1 MRLEGCDLWLA
12 TCDLGLETCG
22 MRPETISIIIPA
34 YNEAA
39 GIGNVLEGLRDW
51 RARAEIIVVDDA
63 STDHT
68 AEIAERAGVRVIRHR
83 VNKGYGAA
91 LKTGIRAASGD
102 IIVTIDADGEHDA
115 AQISRLLDAMGDN
128 DMVVGAR
135 GKGSHAPL
143 IRRPGKWLLSKV
155 ANYLAQT
162 DIPDLNSGFRAVRK
176 DVVKLFLH
184 ILPNGFS
191 FSTTLTLALFKE
203 GYNIAYVPIKTSPR
217 VGKSTV
223 NPIRDGL
230 NVIMLIIRIIAL
242 FDPLRVFV
250 PTSAVLFLIG
260 IAYWIL
266 DIVWRQRLNIPS
278 GAVIVILSSVII
290 FMFGILADQVSAI
303 RREKYE

>member
-203 GYNIAYVPIKTSPR
+203 GYNIAYVPITTSPR

>member
-1 MRLEGCDLWLA
+1 
-12 TCDLGLETCG
+12 

-203 GYNIAYVPIKTSPR
+203 GYNIAYVPITTSPR